1 MGYPGALDAK
11 LAAPMPASITL
22 HPTLI
27 SSLPSSRGSNLLAWQ
42 KEVQCDV
49 TKGISLDVISG

>member
-22 HPTLI
+22 HPALI
-27 SSLPSSRGSNLLAWQ
+27 SGLPSSRGSNLPAWQ
-42 KEVQCDV
+42 LELQCDV
-49 TKGISLDVISG
+49 TKGINLNVISG